1 MTVKLSTGL
10 RDKMLNGGAGGGLK
24 GSLAGGF
31 INIYSGPQP
40 LTADTAATGTLLG
53 TVTESGDGATGLN
66 FDTASGGVIAKA
78 VLETWKFTGLAAGTA
93 GWFRFYPATGNPAT
107 TSTSEARI
115 DGSIASSG
123 ADVNLNN
130 VSIAV
135 GSPNTIDLFAFTL
148 PAQ

>member
-24 GSLAGGF
+24 GALNLGK

-53 TVTESGDGATGLN
+53 TVTVDGGGTGLTFEPPVN
-66 FDTASGGVIAKA
+66 GTITKA
-78 VLETWKFTGLAAGTA
+78 AGENWKATGLAAGTA
-93 GWFRFYPATGNPAT
+93 GWFRFYPASGDPST
-107 TSTSEARI
+107 TSTTEARI

-130 VSIAV
+130 VSITV
-135 GSPNTIDLFAFTL
+135 GSPNTIDLFSFTI